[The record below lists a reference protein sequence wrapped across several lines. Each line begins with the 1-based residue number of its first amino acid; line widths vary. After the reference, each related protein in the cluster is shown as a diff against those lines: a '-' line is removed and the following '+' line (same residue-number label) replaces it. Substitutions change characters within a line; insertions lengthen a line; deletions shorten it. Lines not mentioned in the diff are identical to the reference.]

1 MDNKA
6 SDRPERR
13 TAIISRELKRFQ
25 IDIAALSVTRLADD
39 GQLKEEKGGY
49 TFFWKGKPAN
59 EPRIHGVGF
68 AIKNSLINH
77 LYELPVGINERLMT
91 MRLMLA
97 SSQMATVISAYAP
110 TLDAQD
116 KEDKIILLGD
126 FNARVGRNHHLWRG
140 TLGKEGV
147 GNTNSNGT
155 LLLTKCSEHN
165 LVIINT
171 LFRQKNTFKTSWMH
185 PRSKLWHLIDYVI
198 VRTKD
203 RCDVLNTRAMT
214 SADDC
219 WTDHRLIRSIMSIHL
234 MRKRRMQ
241 KRKSRPKFNIE
252 RLGDPTYQQQLQA
265 ALSADL
271 PKQYPTDAEK
281 HWGRLSSTIINCSKS
296 ILGHKKRKHQDWYD
310 ENNTEIQQLLA
321 IKQQTFITWQNN
333 INCKF
338 KRAAHAKAKAAAQLN
353 IRRLKNQWW
362 TKKALE
368 IQQLADSGDTRGF
381 FDATRVVYGPSYRCL
396 TPLRSKDGLTLL
408 KDKEAIANRW
418 KEHYE
423 DLLNRDTTP
432 EMEALEK
439 LPQQPI
445 NESMGEPPSLEEV
458 QDAIRKMKN
467 NKAAGPDGIPA
478 EVLKEG
484 GPDLLKHIHA
494 SQNMGTR
501 ENSCTT

>member
-1 MDNKA
+1 MTEQPYLGSTLLTPVGEGVRKGM
-6 SDRPERR
+6 
-13 TAIISRELKRFQ
+13 LKIVCLENSCLDYRIQRVHHYARFQ
-25 IDIAALSVTRLADD
+25 IDIAVLSETRLADD

-68 AIKNSLINH
+68 AIKNSLLNH
-77 LYELPVGINERLMT
+77 LYELPVGINEHLTT

-116 KEDKIILLGD
+116 EVKETFYADLEKTLSKVPKEDKIILLGD
-126 FNARVGRNHHLWRG
+126 FNARVGRNHNLWRG

-147 GNTNSNGT
+147 GNTNSNVT

-165 LVIINT
+165 LVITNT
-171 LFRQKNTFKTSWMH
+171 LFHQKNTFKISWMH

-203 RCDVLNTRAMT
+203 RRDVLNTRAMT

-219 WTDHRLIRSIMSIHL
+219 WTDHHLIRSIMSIHL

-310 ENNTEIQQLLA
+310 ENDTEIQQLLA
-321 IKQQTFITWQNN
+321 IKRHTFITWQNN
-333 INCKF
+333 INCKV
-338 KRAAHAKAKAAAQLN
+338 KRAAHAKAKAATQLN
-353 IRRLKNQWW
+353 IRKLKNQW
-362 TKKALE
+362 
-368 IQQLADSGDTRGF
+368 
-381 FDATRVVYGPSYRCL
+381 
-396 TPLRSKDGLTLL
+396 
-408 KDKEAIANRW
+408 
-418 KEHYE
+418 
-423 DLLNRDTTP
+423 
-432 EMEALEK
+432 
-439 LPQQPI
+439 
-445 NESMGEPPSLEEV
+445 
-458 QDAIRKMKN
+458 
-467 NKAAGPDGIPA
+467 
-478 EVLKEG
+478 
-484 GPDLLKHIHA
+484 
-494 SQNMGTR
+494 
-501 ENSCTT
+501 